1 MCEEEEEYS
10 SIQVFA
16 WDVELKSKMKI
27 VSFLFFLR
35 EDVIYLGIHLLYVII

>member
-1 MCEEEEEYS
+1 MCEEEEEY

-35 EDVIYLGIHLLYVII
+35 ENVIYLGIHLLYEII